1 MWSDIVRTGL
11 FFETSQS
18 IVKSFLSNV
27 IAIDDKL
34 FFGNAIS
41 NKEEV
46 ASAANKDPFA
56 FGEEESGSSEEDSG
70 LGVANISL
78 AS

>member
-1 MWSDIVRTGL
+1 MRTGL

-46 ASAANKDPFA
+46 ASAAKEGANKF
-56 FGEEESGSSEEDSG
+56 
-70 LGVANISL
+70 LI
-78 AS
+78 